1 MKNNKFDIVTDE
13 VKRRMSLAI
22 GEARRRFKNTN
33 PYRMEKVTDEDR
45 IRDYQTLTP
54 EKIAF
59 AKQNFGENEVNAY
72 LTKMQNLLA
81 EKADG
86 RKNI

>member
-1 MKNNKFDIVTDE
+1 MKNNKFDLVTDL
-13 VKRRMSLAI
+13 VKHRINLAI
-22 GEARRRFKNTN
+22 GEAQRRFKNTN

-54 EKIAF
+54 EKIGF
-59 AKQNFGENEVNAY
+59 AKQNFGEDEVNAY

-81 EKADG
+81 EKANG
-86 RKNI
+86 RKTV